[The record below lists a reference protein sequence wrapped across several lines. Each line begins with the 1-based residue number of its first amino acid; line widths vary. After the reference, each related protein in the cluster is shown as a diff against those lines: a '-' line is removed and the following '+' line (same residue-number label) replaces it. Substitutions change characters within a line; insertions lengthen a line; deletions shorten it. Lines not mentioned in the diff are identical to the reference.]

1 MSDVRGYCTL
11 LPGHVSAALVGL
23 SLLLFHILYT
33 GFLFCLYS
41 LKNKIWV
48 NEFR

>member
-1 MSDVRGYCTL
+1 MPDMRGRYTL
-11 LPGHVSAALVGL
+11 VLGHVPAALVDMF
-23 SLLLFHILYT
+23 LLLFHVLYIS
-33 GFLFCLYS
+33 FLCFYS